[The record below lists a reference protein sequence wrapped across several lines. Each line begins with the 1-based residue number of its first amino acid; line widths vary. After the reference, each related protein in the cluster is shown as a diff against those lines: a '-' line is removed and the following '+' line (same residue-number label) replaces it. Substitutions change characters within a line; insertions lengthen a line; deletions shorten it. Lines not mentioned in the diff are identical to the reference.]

1 MIPKIIHYCWF
12 GGNPLPPLAQKCIKS
27 WKKYCPDYQIIEWN
41 ESNFDVNCN
50 AYCAAM
56 YEQKKWAFLTD
67 YVRLKVV
74 YENGG
79 VYMDTDVEL
88 LKPLDDLLNN
98 KAYMGFETTGKVN
111 TGLGFGAEK
120 NHSFIKENMDV
131 YEKMTGFD
139 RVEICPVITTR
150 IFEQY
155 VIDCKS
161 DKIQNV
167 ANVTIYPPEYFCA
180 KHTHTGF
187 IHVTKNTLSI
197 HHFDASWNTSEEK
210 KETEKRWKYYKKQR
224 FRQMPKVIF
233 RKIVGDRTVDKIKRY
248 LHLK

>member
-88 LKPLDDLLNN
+88 LKPLDDLLDN

-120 NHSFIKENMDV
+120 GHPFILENMTYYENLNDFKKVETCPEITTRLLNEYGLKQDIQKNQVV
-131 YEKMTGFD
+131 YN
-139 RVEICPVITTR
+139 VNICPV
-150 IFEQY
+150 
-155 VIDCKS
+155 D
-161 DKIQNV
+161 
-167 ANVTIYPPEYFCA
+167 YFCPIEFETNI
-180 KHTHTGF
+180 KRKTRRTYS
-187 IHVTKNTLSI
+187 V
-197 HHFDASWNTSEEK
+197 HHFVASWHSKEQRKTVK
-210 KETEKRWKYYKKQR
+210 KMQKRNRIDYYRLAPNR
-224 FRQMPKVIF
+224 FMIRLLGVE
-233 RKIVGDRTVDKIKRY
+233 RYAKIK
-248 LHLK
+248 HFFGK